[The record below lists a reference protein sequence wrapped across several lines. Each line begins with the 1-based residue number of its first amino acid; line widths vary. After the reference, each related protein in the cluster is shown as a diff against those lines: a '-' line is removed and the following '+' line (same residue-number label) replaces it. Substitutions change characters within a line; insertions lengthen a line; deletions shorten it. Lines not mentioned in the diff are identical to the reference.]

1 MKELAEDFKS
11 IAKKDRNLFWWMTI
25 DFLLSL
31 WLFLIPLFNL
41 NTGLSQPW
49 LVYSDVYGGYDKRE
63 WWYLYAF
70 SMVALTLGIGH
81 ILLAARLYSKRGKD
95 IARLFLGISMIIIVI
110 GIVFLSNILGEG

>member
-31 WLFLIPLFNL
+31 WLFLIPFFNI
-41 NTGLSQPW
+41 NSGVGRRPVW
-49 LVYSDVYGGYDKRE
+49 YSDITSYHRDGE
-63 WWYLYAF
+63 WYLISF
-70 SMVALTLGIGH
+70 SIIAVVLGIGH

-95 IARLFLGISMIIIVI
+95 IARLFLAISIIIAII
-110 GIVFLSNILGEG
+110 GIRFLLNILGEG